1 MATIYDVAKR
11 VGVSGK
17 TVSRVVNGDAYV
29 APATREAVEKAI
41 AELGYVPSNAARAM
55 RTNKSQVVGVITG
68 AISHTP
74 EPAEQSGL
82 PDLYILQ
89 GIQKAFT
96 QSDMTLMIA
105 DTGGLSERVPHL
117 IGAFRR
123 HRVDGMIYV
132 ADYHQKVALPE
143 TSRRQPLVLANCY
156 DDQGTAAVLPD
167 DRRGQRTLVERIV
180 AQGHSR
186 IAYLTLSP
194 SLKATALR
202 VAGYR
207 DALEAAGIGYDP
219 DLVAAAYLDALG
231 ADRQL
236 LWDAVDRLLQLD
248 VPPTAI
254 CCGNDRMALRVYDI
268 LRSRGIAIPNDMS
281 VAGYD
286 NYRIIAE
293 TLSPLLTTMELPYT
307 AIGIRAAEMLI
318 SQLAGEASP
327 PTSPALVGGSIHWR
341 ASVATR
347 ALPVTKL
354 DVVRR
359 RKT

>member
-1 MATIYDVAKR
+1 MATIYDVARR

-55 RTNKSQVVGVITG
+55 RTNRSQVVGVITG

-96 QSDMTLMIA
+96 HSDMTLMIA
-105 DTGGLSERVPHL
+105 DTGGLSERVPDL
-117 IGAFRR
+117 ISTFQR

-132 ADYHQKVALPE
+132 ADYHQKVTLPDMA
-143 TSRRQPLVLANCY
+143 RRRPLVLANCY
-156 DDQGTAAVLPD
+156 DDQDTAAVLPD

-180 AQGHSR
+180 AEGHRR

-194 SLKATALR
+194 LLEATALR
-202 VAGYR
+202 ERGYR
-207 DALEAAGIGYDP
+207 DALDAAGIDYDP
-219 DLVAAAYLDALG
+219 DLVAAAYLDTAG
-231 ADRQL
+231 DDRQL

-248 VPPTAI
+248 LPPTAI

-268 LRSRGIAIPNDMS
+268 LRSRDIAIPDDIS

-293 TLSPLLTTMELPYT
+293 TLSPPLSTMELPYT
-307 AIGIRAAEMLI
+307 AIGIRAAELLI
-318 SQLAGEASP
+318 SHLGGEPLRAGP
-327 PTSPALVGGSIHWR
+327 PALVGGSLHWR
-341 ASVATR
+341 TSIATR
-347 ALPVTKL
+347 KPAVAKL
-354 DVVRR
+354 NIIRR
-359 RKT
+359 RKS

>member
-55 RTNKSQVVGVITG
+55 RTNRSQVVGVITG
-68 AISHTP
+68 AISHSP
-74 EPAEQSGL
+74 EPTEQSGL

-96 QSDMTLMIA
+96 HSDMTLMIA
-105 DTGGLSERVPHL
+105 DTGGLPERIPHL
-117 IGAFRR
+117 VRTFQR

-132 ADYHQKVALPE
+132 ADYHQKVTLPDP
-143 TSRRQPLVLANCY
+143 SRRQPLVLANCY
-156 DDQGTAAVLPD
+156 DDQGTSAVLPD
-167 DRRGQRTLVERIV
+167 DRRGQRTLVERII
-180 AQGHSR
+180 AEGHRR

-194 SLKATALR
+194 LLEATGLR

-207 DALEAAGIGYDP
+207 DALDAAGIAYDP
-219 DLVAAAYLDALG
+219 DLVAAADLDALG
-231 ADRQL
+231 GDRQL
-236 LWDAVDRLLQLD
+236 FWDAVDRLLQLD

-268 LRSRGIAIPNDMS
+268 LRSRDISIPEEVS

-293 TLSPLLTTMELPYT
+293 TLSPPLTTMELPYT

-318 SQLAGEASP
+318 SHLGGEALP
-327 PTSPALVGGSIHWR
+327 LGTPALVGGSMHWR

-347 ALPVTKL
+347 IPPVAEL
-354 DVVRR
+354 SIVRE
-359 RKT
+359 RKP